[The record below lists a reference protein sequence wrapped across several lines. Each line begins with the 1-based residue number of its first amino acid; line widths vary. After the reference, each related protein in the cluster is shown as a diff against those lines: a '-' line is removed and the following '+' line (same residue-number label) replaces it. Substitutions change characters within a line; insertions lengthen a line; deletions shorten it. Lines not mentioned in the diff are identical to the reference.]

1 MSAHILVIEDEEA
14 INDLI
19 CMNLEVTGYQVT
31 AFFDGNEASKGL
43 SEKDDY
49 DCALLDVML
58 PGKDGFALLPE
69 LKAHGIQVTAFF
81 DGNEASKGL
90 SEKDDYDCALLDV
103 MLPGKDGF
111 ALLPELKAHG
121 IPVIFLTARGEVQN
135 KVRGLK
141 EGAEDYLVK
150 PFEML
155 ELLVRIEKVLERNGR
170 VNSLIQIYDV
180 VIDTEKRTVTK
191 DGQEVYLKPMEY
203 ECLLLFV
210 RHKNKAL
217 TRKQILG
224 TLWGMEFE
232 GETRTVDAHVG
243 RIRKKLG
250 WGNIIKTIPT
260 VGYRL
265 EVDE

>member
-69 LKAHGIQVTAFF
+69 LKAHGI
-81 DGNEASKGL
+81 
-90 SEKDDYDCALLDV
+90 
-103 MLPGKDGF
+103 
-111 ALLPELKAHG
+111 
-121 IPVIFLTARGEVQN
+121 PVIFLTARGEVQN

-141 EGAEDYLVK
+141 EGAED
-150 PFEML
+150 
-155 ELLVRIEKVLERNGR
+155 
-170 VNSLIQIYDV
+170 
-180 VIDTEKRTVTK
+180 
-191 DGQEVYLKPMEY
+191 YLKPMEY

-250 WGNIIKTIPT
+250 WGNVIKTIPT

>member
-1 MSAHILVIEDEEA
+1 MDFDYLKQKRILLVDDEQELLDMVSSIFANEGFCNVKTAKTVKEA
-14 INDLI
+14 LCIAETFQPELAI
-19 CMNLEVTGYQVT
+19 
-31 AFFDGNEASKGL
+31 
-43 SEKDDY
+43 
-49 DCALLDVML
+49 LDVML
-58 PGKDGFALLPE
+58 P
-69 LKAHGIQVTAFF
+69 
-81 DGNEASKGL
+81 DGNGFDLMKQLKIKS
-90 SEKDDYDCALLDV
+90 DY
-103 MLPGKDGF
+103 
-111 ALLPELKAHG
+111 
-121 IPVIFLTARGEVQN
+121 PVLFLTARGEDDD
-135 KVRGLK
+135 KFRGFGL
-141 EGAEDYLVK
+141 GADDYMVK